1 MANLANMN
9 DDEILEH
16 IQEAFQEDGRLNL
29 DYLDFE
35 VVNGS
40 VTISGRVAS
49 DDELRIVSEVLDLAD
64 VENYKNKVW
73 VDENMELEDA
83 DEDEDGKLRG
93 VSFDDDDGEI
103 EEQDYSG
110 EDSEDNEGY

>member
-1 MANLANMN
+1 MGKLSDMN
-9 DDEILEH
+9 DDEILET
-16 IQEAFQEDGRLNL
+16 IQEAFEEDGRLNM

-49 DDELRIVSEVLDLAD
+49 DDELRIVAEILDLAD

-73 VDENMELEDA
+73 VDENMELDDA
-83 DEDEDGKLRG
+83 DEDDNGFKGL
-93 VSFDDDDGEI
+93 SFDDDDEI

-110 EDSEDNEGY
+110 EDEEDENM